1 MSKMREREQGK
12 RRVSAEDVMA
22 DSTRTKGGGNWF
34 VLPEGVEVWYP
45 KKPCAVSLDVL
56 PFEVLAG
63 SYVSGGKEGV
73 VAPGSI
79 WYKRP
84 FTVFRHIGI
93 SDETIIS
100 PISIGKK
107 CPIFEER
114 QLLAKNYRDN
124 EKEIKALGM
133 QDYVAYAIVH
143 PEDRSKIAIYAQS
156 YGKFAKVLEKRMN
169 DLRNLKGQE
178 TQFAFFSCKDGMTL
192 EVEFT
197 NIGFPGSDGKPAEY
211 LGATSINFVP
221 RKDMDWDEV
230 LAKTAF
236 MNNIFDQVLPYDR
249 LKSMFLQVDEPSEN
263 GQNEPPQ
270 EMARTSPNRNTAAT
284 TTPEAASRQTI
295 ASGASGGKSGETSTE
310 PKRGPGR
317 PPKAAAAP
325 ASPFEVGDRV
335 KGIDAEGNE
344 VEGEVTQLL
353 DPDNVTVE
361 DDGGEDH
368 TCMAADL
375 QVAEAD
381 TDSKEH
387 AADAVQTDPN
397 PHGFKLSDIVIYK
410 GKQATVLKL
419 DLEGGEAEVKVA
431 GAQGKTL
438 CDISDLSP
446 VQATGQQPIK
456 AKAPAKDWKPQEGE
470 AITWD
475 DGGESGTFMR
485 FNTKGDKARVKDS
498 EGEESWQMAVD
509 LKPA

>member
-1 MSKMREREQGK
+1 MSKAREREQGK

-93 SDETIIS
+93 SDDTVIS
-100 PISIGKK
+100 PISVGKK

-156 YGKFAKVLEKRMN
+156 FGKFAKVLEKRMN

-178 TQFAFFSCKDGMTL
+178 TQFAFFSCEDGMTL

-221 RKDMDWDEV
+221 RKDMDWDET
-230 LAKTAF
+230 LERTAW

-270 EMARTSPNRNTAAT
+270 EMQRPNLAAAT
-284 TTPEAASRQTI
+284 TPAKDNPQPT
-295 ASGASGGKSGETSTE
+295 ASGPNGGKSGETSTE
-310 PKRGPGR
+310 PPKRGPGR
-317 PPKAAAAP
+317 PPKAKPAP
-325 ASPFEVGDRV
+325 AAFEVGDRV

-361 DDGGEDH
+361 DDAGEDH

-375 QVAEAD
+375 EVVGQPES
-381 TDSKEH
+381 SKDKKVK
-387 AADAVQTDPN
+387 ADPN
-397 PHGFKLSDIVIYK
+397 PYGFVATNVVVYK
-410 GKQATVLKL
+410 GKPATILKM
-419 DLEGGEAEVKVA
+419 DLEGGEAEVQVA
-431 GAQGKTL
+431 GQQGKTL

-446 VQATGQQPIK
+446 SKGRQVSAASGKT
-456 AKAPAKDWKPQEGE
+456 ADWKPQDGE

-485 FNTKGDKARVKDS
+485 FNTKGDKARVKNAD
-498 EGEESWQMAVD
+498 GEESWQMAED